1 MKYIGTLAVIFS
13 FALASCATP
22 ERLSP
27 PFEAAGNE
35 CVEGRNN
42 IDEVLPC
49 LSDRGLEMKRFLWK
63 ENLYMYSS
71 SKCRPSSAIFVSA
84 CSGLSIV
91 ASEKGE
97 IQSWSVSKG
106 YDGP

>member
-1 MKYIGTLAVIFS
+1 MKVINTILLTLSLV
-13 FALASCATP
+13 LASCATP
-22 ERLSP
+22 DKLSP

-35 CVEGRNN
+35 CIEGRTT
-42 IDEVLPC
+42 IDEALPC
-49 LSDRGLEMKRFLWK
+49 LSERGLNMKRLLWK
-63 ENLYMYSS
+63 GNLYIYSS

-84 CSGLSIV
+84 CSGLSIIV
-91 ASEKGE
+91 SEQGE